1 MDLITLDIILAL
13 FLILF
18 AILFVVKFIGFKKL
32 QKDYKLLKEKINIL
46 KQYIKATKASNIIS
60 NSDLNGKITY
70 VNDMFCEITQY
81 TREEILGKAC
91 SILRPEDDK
100 STMNDVLETIKKGE
114 IWRGNVK
121 SKKKD
126 GSLFYVS
133 VTASPIFDENGEIF
147 EYITIRHEI
156 TDLVLKTQELGKT
169 LEEDHLT
176 RIGSRHKLIKDIAS
190 GDNLSIALMNINNFS
205 AINDFFGYR
214 IGDSV
219 LRLVAKKIK
228 VLLLKDERYEV
239 YRLNSDIFAIL
250 AQGVDRQ
257 EFIDFINTIDKVLST
272 KLFSTQGREIYLQF
286 SHCFSFEPKDKLLET
301 ANAIQKYSKTDKSK
315 KIYNKNLNIEKDY
328 EKNIFWAQKIKQALE
343 RDGIIPY
350 FQAIYN
356 TNTNKI
362 EKYET
367 LMRLQDGDKIIS
379 PAFFLHIAKKSGQYL
394 QLTKK
399 IVEKSFE
406 YFKDKDCKF
415 SINLTFEDIAN
426 EAVSKYILN
435 KIEEYNIGQKLI
447 IEIVEHEE
455 IDDFPIVNNFFEK
468 TRKLGCKIAIDDFG
482 SGYSNFRYLIKLN
495 ADYIKIDGSLIKDIL
510 IDKNNENIIS
520 TIISFAKVQNV
531 EVVAEYVFN
540 EEVFKKVKELGVD
553 YVQGYY
559 IKEPEANIDKE
570 ACSLV

>member
-1 MDLITLDIILAL
+1 MTLVIILIASIIFSITKIIKIQTL
-13 FLILF
+13 Q
-18 AILFVVKFIGFKKL
+18 KKL
-32 QKDYKLLKEKINIL
+32 QTINKELNIL
-46 KQYIKATKASNIIS
+46 RQYYKATKESNIIS
-60 NSDLNGKITY
+60 KNDTQAVITY
-70 VNDMFCEITQY
+70 VNDMFCNIIKYTQAEMIGK
-81 TREEILGKAC
+81 RCDLLESGNEEAIIKNMQATVIKGKMW
-91 SILRPEDDK
+91 K
-100 STMNDVLETIKKGE
+100 GVLK
-114 IWRGNVK
+114 N
-121 SKKKD
+121 KKKD
-126 GSLFYVS
+126 GTIIYVD
-133 VTASPIFDENGEIF
+133 VTVSPIFDENGEVF
-147 EYITIRHEI
+147 EVITIRHDI
-156 TDLVLKTQELGKT
+156 TDLVLKTQELGRI
-169 LEEDHLT
+169 LDEDYLT
-176 RIGSRHKLIKDIAS
+176 KIGSRHKLIEDIAS
-190 GDNLSIALMNINNFS
+190 GKNLSIALMNINNFS
-205 AINDFFGYR
+205 AINDFFGYK
-214 IGDSV
+214 IGDTI
-219 LRLVAKKIK
+219 LKLVAKKIK
-228 VLLLKDERYEV
+228 VLLLKDSRYEV

-250 AQGVDRQ
+250 AQDVDRQ
-257 EFIDFINTIDKVLST
+257 EFIDFVTRIDQVLST

-286 SHCFSFEPKDKLLET
+286 SYCFSFEAKNKLLET

-328 EKNIFWAQKIKQALE
+328 EKNIFWVQKIKQALE

-356 TNTNKI
+356 MHTNKI

-367 LMRLQDGDKIIS
+367 LMRLKDGDKIVS
-379 PAFFLHIAKKSGQYL
+379 PMFFLNIAKKSGQYL

-426 EAVSKYILN
+426 KSVSKFIIN
-435 KIEEYNIGQKLI
+435 KIEEYNIGHKLI
-447 IEIVEHEE
+447 IEIVEQEE
-455 IDDFPIVNNFFEK
+455 IDDFPIVNNFFEEI
-468 TRKLGCKIAIDDFG
+468 RKLGCQIAIDDFG

-531 EVVAEYVFN
+531 KVVAEYVFN
-540 EEVFKKVKELGVD
+540 EEIFKKVKELGVD

-570 ACSLV
+570 ACGS